1 MKKADLLKEVA
12 EKAQTTGKIADA
24 VIVALTDTI
33 ITETTAGNDIKVPG
47 LGTFK
52 PVVKAARKITYP
64 EKAALKFKIEKGFS
78 TRFVEKVSLKELKKA
93 TKK

>member
-33 ITETTAGNDIKVPG
+33 IAETTAGNDIKVPG
-47 LGTFK
+47 
-52 PVVKAARKITYP
+52 
-64 EKAALKFKIEKGFS
+64 
-78 TRFVEKVSLKELKKA
+78 
-93 TKK
+93 